1 MTPAPFPRFS
11 AFLAMSLDGFIARED
26 GGLDFL
32 SAVERPGEDYGY
44 AAFSATVD
52 TVLLGRGTYDV
63 VQGFPSWP
71 YEGKRVLVATHRPAD
86 PKHGEQLL
94 YGPPQALA
102 AQAAA
107 LGARAV
113 YVDGGQLVRS
123 FVEAGLLDELTVS
136 IVPRVLGR
144 GRPLFAAGLR
154 ERGLVL
160 RSASSF
166 ESGLVQLRYRVE
178 R

>member
-1 MTPAPFPRFS
+1 MTPAASPRFV
-11 AFLAMSLDGFIARED
+11 AFLAMSLDGFIARDD
-26 GGLDFL
+26 GSLDFL
-32 SAVERPGEDYGY
+32 SRVERPGEDYGY
-44 AAFSATVD
+44 AAFAAGVD
-52 TVLLGRGTYDV
+52 TVLLGRSTYDT
-63 VQGFPSWP
+63 VQTFPSWP
-71 YEGKRVLVATHRPAD
+71 YDGKRVLVATHRPAD
-86 PKHGEQLL
+86 ARHGEQLL

-107 LGARAV
+107 LGARVV

-123 FVEAGLLDELTVS
+123 FVDAGLLDELTVS

-144 GRPLFAAGLR
+144 GRPLFVAPLQ

-160 RSASSF
+160 KSSAAF